1 MDLSVVFATY
11 KSEDILEKSLKAYCN
26 INTNYQWE
34 LIIIDNADSAE
45 TRELIANYNDKLPI
59 HFIEKSKPG
68 KNNALNLALPLVKG
82 DLIFFTDNDV
92 IFAEDTI
99 DIVIEAAKSNS
110 DYDIFTGKIL
120 PNIDLPTWIDQS
132 SHRIKSAFVINDP
145 GEKNKQCYLE
155 DVWGP
160 NMIVRSKLFH
170 GDIQFNPNVGPQGK
184 DYVMGSETELLKRFE
199 RSGHKALYLAGNKV
213 YHQIRDEQLTLNW
226 LGSRAFRSG
235 KGAAFNNNDSA
246 VKLFGV
252 PRYLLKKLVLDYCRN
267 VQTSIYGDKR
277 LKCLTSM
284 EYNFT
289 KGKVFQARRQLENS

>member
-160 NMIVRSKLFH
+160 IV
-170 GDIQFNPNVGPQGK
+170 
-184 DYVMGSETELLKRFE
+184 SEKAAYRLELLKRFE